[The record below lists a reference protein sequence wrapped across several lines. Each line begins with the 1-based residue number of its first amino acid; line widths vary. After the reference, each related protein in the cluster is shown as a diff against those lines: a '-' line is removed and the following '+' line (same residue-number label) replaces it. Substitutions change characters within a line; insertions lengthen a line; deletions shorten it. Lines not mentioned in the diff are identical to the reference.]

1 MGSMMEISDATPT
14 DAIVPKSESV
24 HDGYSSSSVTTP
36 EGDIGPITQ
45 DVVQV
50 QKRKGGRKPVH
61 IIYQTYLTWLKLMM
75 FIRYM
80 PPRRSANRE
89 TDKHRLHSGN
99 GEQNISSS
107 LKIPSST
114 MRILYKTYSKVI
126 ALPLTS
132 V

>member
-1 MGSMMEISDATPT
+1 MGSMMEISDTTPT

-61 IIYQTYLTWLKLMM
+61 IINQSYVTRVKLIM

-80 PPRRSANRE
+80 PPPRSANRE
-89 TDKHRLHSGN
+89 TGKHRRHSENAGPN
-99 GEQNISSS
+99 TSSS
-107 LKIPSST
+107 LRIPSST
-114 MRILYKTYSKVI
+114 MKILCKPYSKAI